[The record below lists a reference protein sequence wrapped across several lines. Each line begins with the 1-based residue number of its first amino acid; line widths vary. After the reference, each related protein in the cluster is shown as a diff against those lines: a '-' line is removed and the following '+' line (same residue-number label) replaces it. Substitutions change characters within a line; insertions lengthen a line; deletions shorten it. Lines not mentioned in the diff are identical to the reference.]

1 MKHYTKDQLLEAIKN
16 SGGITAEIARRLG
29 CDWMTARKYIERYR
43 ATHDAMIAENEA
55 MLDQVERCAYDSAM
69 AGDGPMIR
77 YILSTKGKRRG
88 WSEDELPQV
97 AAGDPVIQI
106 VFPAGSHACSEGCH
120 DD

>member
-1 MKHYTKDQLLEAIKN
+1 MKHYTKEELLEAIKG
-16 SGGITAEIARRLG
+16 SGGIVSEIARRLG
-29 CDWMTARKYIERYR
+29 CDWMTARKYVEKSKV
-43 ATHDAMIAENEA
+43 THEAMIAESEA
-55 MLDQVERCAYDSAM
+55 MLDQIERCAYDTAL

-106 VFPAGSHACSEGCH
+106 VFPEFQSEGLY
-120 DD
+120 DN

>member
-1 MKHYTKDQLLEAIKN
+1 MKHYTKKELLEAIKG
-16 SGGITAEIARRLG
+16 SGGIISEVARRLG
-29 CDWMTARKYIERYR
+29 CDWMTARKYTESYKV
-43 ATHDAMIAENEA
+43 THEAMIAESET
-55 MLDQVERCAYDSAM
+55 MLDQVERCAYDSAI

-88 WSEDELPQV
+88 WSEDDIPQV

-106 VFPAGSHACSEGCH
+106 SFPHESH